1 MLIKDNIM
9 LSDIIMKKILVN
21 IVRKYSFILVN
32 VLLILFLLH
41 NIIYIH
47 YFTNVFPVVIEH
59 FANVLFMFIVN
70 VSNIFFS
77 FLLKIFCVCW
87 VLA

>member
-32 VLLILFLLH
+32 VLLISYFYCITLFTF
-41 NIIYIH
+41 IISLI
-47 YFTNVFPVVIEH
+47 VFPVVIEH

-70 VSNIFFS
+70 VSNNFFS
-77 FLLKIFCVCW
+77 VLLKIF
-87 VLA
+87 